1 MKEATPIT
9 WADLSPSLRQAVI
22 KWIRANGLGLA
33 LEYGNGPQSGPWVA
47 AASMLERGLTCAN
60 ELRAGIDIL
69 AHKLLAR
76 AAELE
81 LEAVSATVR
90 MELALDGAE
99 RRILAKDAAHRIA
112 GALGGEAAW
121 RRSMAEALEAAA
133 TEVRRLAHTRP
144 PGPEARP

>member
-1 MKEATPIT
+1 MKEPAPTT
-9 WADLSPSLRQAVI
+9 WVDLPKAMRDAVV
-22 KWIRANGLGLA
+22 KWMRAQGLGLA
-33 LEYGNGPQSGPWVA
+33 LEHGNGPQSGPWVA

-69 AHKLLAR
+69 AQKLRAR

-99 RRILAKDAAHRIA
+99 RRVLAKDAAHRIA

-121 RRSMAEALEAAA
+121 RRAMLEALEAAA

-144 PGPEARP
+144 PAPEASK